1 MPTPLNFTMSEMQ
14 ALADTYDAMKL
25 KYELKLER
33 KLKAMF
39 NRIADEL
46 VIVYTETGEIPSLED
61 FEQELEV
68 ILKKAYRE
76 VANYASKHYEREL
89 QKEQEEGNSS
99 AILLLLLLLRK
110 DITRKI
116 FVNIN
121 KNIRST
127 VPAQV
132 GYILNTTKKVI
143 ASEIDRS
150 ILQRQEGEVISN
162 STIIGRAIPRIKEKN
177 ATRAGLISEMEIGS
191 GFALGTQVENEEFTI
206 IVEDSKKNSRILAN
220 LSQEDFALFM
230 LLEMEKTWITM
241 LDPKVRDIHVSAH
254 GQKKPI
260 LRPYTV
266 GGELLMQPKDT
277 KLGASLGNVINCRC
291 VSIGS

>member
-1 MPTPLNFTMSEMQ
+1 MATPLNFTMSEMQ
-14 ALADTYDAMKL
+14 ALADSYDAVKL
-25 KYELKLER
+25 KYEMKLEG
-33 KLKAMF
+33 KLKAVF
-39 NRIADEL
+39 NRMADEL
-46 VIVYTETGEIPSLED
+46 VIVYSETGEIPTLKD
-61 FEQELEV
+61 FAQELEV

-76 VANYASKHYEREL
+76 VANFSSKHYEREL
-89 QKEQEEGNSS
+89 QKEQDEGNSS

-127 VPAQV
+127 APAQV
-132 GYILNTTKKVI
+132 GHILKTTRKVI
-143 ASEIDRS
+143 ASEIDRTIS
-150 ILQRQEGEVISN
+150 QRQEGEVINN
-162 STIIGRAIPRIKEKN
+162 STIIGRAIAKIKEKN
-177 ATRAGLISEMEIGS
+177 ATRAGLISEMEIGT
-191 GFALGTQVENEEFTI
+191 GFALGTEAENLEFSV
-206 IVEDSKKNSRILAN
+206 IVDDAKKNSRILAN
-220 LSQEDFALFM
+220 LSQEDYGLFL

-241 LDPKVRDIHVSAH
+241 LDPKVRDIHTSAH

-260 LRPYTV
+260 LRPYVV
-266 GGELLMQPKDT
+266 GGELLMEPKDT

>member
-1 MPTPLNFTMSEMQ
+1 MATPLNFTMTDMQ
-14 ALADTYDAMKL
+14 DLADTYDAMKL

-33 KLKAMF
+33 KLKAVF
-39 NRIADEL
+39 NRIADDL
-46 VIVYTETGEIPSLED
+46 VMVYTETGEIPSLED

-76 VANYASKHYEREL
+76 VANYSSKHYEREL
-89 QKEQEEGNSS
+89 QKQQDEGNNS

-121 KNIRST
+121 KNIRS
-127 VPAQV
+127 VAPAQV

-143 ASEIDRS
+143 VSEIDRA
-150 ILQRQEGEVISN
+150 ILQRQEGEVINN

-177 ATRAGLISEMEIGS
+177 ATRAGLISEMEIGT
-191 GFALGTQVENEEFTI
+191 GFALGTEVENLEFSV
-206 IVEDSKKNSRILAN
+206 IVDDAKKNSKILAN

-230 LLEMEKTWITM
+230 LIEMEKTWITM
-241 LDPKVRDIHVSAH
+241 LDPKVRDMHISAH

-260 LRPYTV
+260 LRPFVV
-266 GGELLMQPKDT
+266 GGELLMEPKDT